1 MSEKYVIYAVDDEE
15 SIRELYRYA
24 LEGAGFEVDTFDGGD
39 AFFARLAEKL
49 PDLILLDIMLDGSD
63 GYALLS
69 GIRKIPGM
77 REIPVIMVSAK
88 GTEID
93 KVKGLDLG
101 ADDYISKPFGV
112 LELIAR
118 IKANLRR
125 RTYRQDELLTFKGIV
140 IDDVRHEIRVNGS
153 RIQATAKEYELVRML
168 VKNRSAVLSRDRLL
182 DEIWGENYGET
193 RTLDMHITQARR
205 IIRGSG
211 AEIKTIRG
219 IGYMLE

>member
-1 MSEKYVIYAVDDEE
+1 MAKKVLVVDDEKLIVKG
-15 SIRELYRYA
+15 IRFS
-24 LEGAGFEVDTFDGGD
+24 LEQDGMEVDCAYDGEE
-39 AFFARLAEKL
+39 AFNLAKENQY
-49 PDLILLDIMLDGSD
+49 DMILLDIMLDGSD
-63 GYALLS
+63 GYELLDD
-69 GIRKIPGM
+69 IRKNPET
-77 REIPVIMVSAK
+77 RETPVIMVSAK
-88 GTEID
+88 GAEID

-125 RTYRQDELLTFKGIV
+125 RTYQQNELLTYKGIV
-140 IDDVRHEIRVNGS
+140 IDDVRHEIRVNGN
-153 RIQATAKEYELVRML
+153 RIQATAKEYDLVRML
-168 VKNRSAVLSRDRLL
+168 VKNHSAVLSRDRLL

-205 IIRGSG
+205 IIRDSG